1 MKKKEMSYNEK
12 VFTTWLDSYAEYLVE
27 TGEKNWSEGEALLA
41 KAILRDIKHYSN
53 LFLKGGK

>member
-1 MKKKEMSYNEK
+1 MSYNEK

-53 LFLKGGK
+53 LFLKGAK